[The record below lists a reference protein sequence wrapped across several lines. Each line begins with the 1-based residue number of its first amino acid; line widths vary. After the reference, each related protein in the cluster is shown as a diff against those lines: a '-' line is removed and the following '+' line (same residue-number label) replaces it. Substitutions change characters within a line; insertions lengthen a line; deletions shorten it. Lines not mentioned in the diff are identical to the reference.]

1 MLSLMY
7 EGFHGDADWK
17 RLSAVLVIL
26 SIVGGLAFLYLW
38 LNAKAI
44 LVQRQVSEMA
54 LEVKRL
60 ETELLGLEY
69 RVEAALSPEALLQ
82 LVKELNEKAK
92 EAGEPLLVPLKK
104 EQIIPIPGDVERGND

>member
-7 EGFHGDADWK
+7 EGSHGDADWR

-26 SIVGGLAFLYLW
+26 SIVAGLAFLYLW